1 MHGIQPLRPNSIQCW
16 PMEAL
21 QLKTIQ
27 HLLLSS
33 DERVE
38 LIGGEI
44 VRRPMTRARH
54 ARAQSQV
61 NRYLGTFDDGVRPGG
76 WWILTEISVAYEAH
90 ECPCHDIAGWRRE
103 RLPRLPDGL
112 IGLPPDWVCE
122 IVSPGHEKKD
132 TLSIPLL
139 LRRHRVPYYWVIW
152 PEDPALIAYAL
163 DGGDWRVVATL
174 KDADRARVPPFDSLE
189 LDLGALLGDD

>member
-1 MHGIQPLRPNSIQCW
+1 M
-16 PMEAL
+16 AA
-21 QLKTIQ
+21 IQ
-27 HLLLSS
+27 HETVQDLLLSS
-33 DERVE
+33 DE
-38 LIGGEI
+38 LIDGEI

-61 NRYLGTFDDGVRPGG
+61 NRHLGTFDDGARPGG

-103 RLPRLPDGL
+103 RLPRLPDGP

-132 TLSIPLL
+132 TRSIPLL
-139 LRRHRVPYYWVIW
+139 LRRHRVPCDWVTW
-152 PEDPALIAYAL
+152 SEHRALVAYAL
-163 DGGDWRVVATL
+163 DEGERPVVATL
-174 KDADRARVPPFDSLE
+174 GGRTAHGCRRRARGRSVARN
-189 LDLGALLGDD
+189 G